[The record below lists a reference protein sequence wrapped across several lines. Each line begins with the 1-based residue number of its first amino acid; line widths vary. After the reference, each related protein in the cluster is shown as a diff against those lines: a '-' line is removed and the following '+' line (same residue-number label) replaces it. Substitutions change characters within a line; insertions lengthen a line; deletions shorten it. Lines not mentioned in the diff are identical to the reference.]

1 MGRKEA
7 LWSERKESHFLNWRY
22 IRFQRLLLLSEQLIS
37 GIEKIEASS
46 PRRPLV
52 LVPALFFHSEESE
65 RAILKQEPLSLS
77 PELKWA
83 DSRIDGSPVFETGA
97 RIQEWNRD
105 HVI

>member
-1 MGRKEA
+1 MGRKGA

-77 PELKWA
+77 LSFP
-83 DSRIDGSPVFETGA
+83 
-97 RIQEWNRD
+97 N
-105 HVI
+105 